1 VFFVVLLHVAVWW
14 TRLIPGRCV
23 VVLSDFFSFTSFW
36 QRTLIWSQL
45 IFYGNFINS
54 RARDRLIEYFIRVE
68 GKCTGCKSEDRL
80 FGKAV
85 DPVNC
90 HPSQS
95 LGLNELHHY
104 LRKRILQDE
113 SFLCACPP
121 PSKKEFLDTLMEVY
135 SGPGCNVID
144 GILTCYFPVHNPLL
158 DATSHQ
164 CWKYIWTWSWLLT
177 GCPSEETVFDTSVE
191 MAFNLNGS
199 TDKTSEPLRWSLLCL
214 CLRTTWHTVIMKT
227 YVTHSFESFPRQAW
241 PRF

>member
-1 VFFVVLLHVAVWW
+1 VVFVVLLHGAVWW

-164 CWKYIWTWSWLLT
+164 CWKYIWTWSWLSTVQVKRLSLT
-177 GCPSEETVFDTSVE
+177 QV
-191 MAFNLNGS
+191 
-199 TDKTSEPLRWSLLCL
+199 LRWHLIWMGVQTRQVNHSDD
-214 CLRTTWHTVIMKT
+214 HF
-227 YVTHSFESFPRQAW
+227 YVCVCVQLGTLS
-241 PRF
+241 